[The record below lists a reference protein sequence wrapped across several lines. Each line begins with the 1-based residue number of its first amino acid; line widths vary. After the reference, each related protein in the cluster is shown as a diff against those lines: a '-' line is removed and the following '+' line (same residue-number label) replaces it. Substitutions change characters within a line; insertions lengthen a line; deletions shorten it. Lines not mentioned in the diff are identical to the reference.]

1 MGAEIYTLPVDF
13 WETRDHVLPNGVAF
27 LKGLRLY
34 DYPGYFGPFWQN
46 TSHCF
51 FAVTNITWETFPL
64 WLKYVQAD
72 NPGKWDKYL
81 TTTEFLQII
90 AEGMSTCNLMTKNAY
105 KYVNIRREM
114 FGYSWLNFSYGF
126 LQNVLA
132 KILSINN
139 IYRNLNKAV
148 SEGDETIQYFDSGR
162 LIRVLFIFDPIEL
175 ENPEDDWYYN
185 NNDNFDI
192 PEDYEEVSESP
203 TIE

>member
-1 MGAEIYTLPVDF
+1 
-13 WETRDHVLPNGVAF
+13 
-27 LKGLRLY
+27 
-34 DYPGYFGPFWQN
+34 
-46 TSHCF
+46 
-51 FAVTNITWETFPL
+51 
-64 WLKYVQAD
+64 
-72 NPGKWDKYL
+72 
-81 TTTEFLQII
+81 
-90 AEGMSTCNLMTKNAY
+90 
-105 KYVNIRREM
+105 M